1 MNEWS
6 PLHGQRVSSCVPY
19 RTEEEEEEEGSGR
32 ILGGERE
39 WGRAS
44 DEVEVEMSAKERLA
58 WLWTGESRRR
68 EESLT
73 GIPHFFSAH
82 LSVSAFSSPI
92 IFTPHLDSLCF
103 FFPSQKQCWIPHI
116 SSDSLYFLFMRCTF
130 SHFFH
135 PFFHFFPLTVGF
147 LCVCFTSFHVAPAF
161 HSESL
166 VSDLRQ
172 CSLSCATLP
181 REWVS
186 DADTDTVCHG
196 DETTLKSW
204 WAETWVQYMSAA
216 SHTSKGWTRSGGSP
230 RE

>member
-6 PLHGQRVSSCVPY
+6 PLHKQRVSSCVPY
-19 RTEEEEEEEGSGR
+19 RTEEEEEEGSGR

-44 DEVEVEMSAKERLA
+44 DEVEVEMSAKGRLA

-204 WAETWVQYMSAA
+204 WAETWIQYMSAA